1 MVDSIHGPDPHHWFR
16 IRLDAHALGLLDE
29 HEDARFEE
37 HARTCERC
45 REAMKLHA
53 EGTGSPWAHEG
64 HIPASIMARWD
75 HARTHLRGL
84 PRQLVRA
91 HLESCT
97 ECRQDLEAVG
107 FAPVLEFV
115 HELEREDEEADPE
128 PEPPELEAPFEDAPL
143 EPGARARPATPRSH
157 WMAGAL
163 GVALG
168 AALASAAAI
177 VLIPIMMPHATEPL
191 APSAVGPL
199 SAPTN
204 GAPVATSAPPATSAL
219 PPPAPSTMS
228 GTIAFLGRATPL
240 PPAMRSG
247 SSEATILRIGPDDR
261 FALVSLPE
269 LYLPDSTRVEVRVLG
284 PDDRVVAERERRYG
298 DLFPNRTVM
307 FGTPDVPLEPGEYRI
322 EVRAEGSGEAG
333 EAATTVFRVTVA
345 RRER

>member
-1 MVDSIHGPDPHHWFR
+1 M
-16 IRLDAHALGLLDE
+16 HAFGLLDE
-29 HEDARFEE
+29 HEAARFEE

-53 EGTGSPWAHEG
+53 EGIGFPWAHEG

-75 HARTHLRGL
+75 HARSHLRGL
-84 PRQLVRA
+84 PRQLVRT

-128 PEPPELEAPFEDAPL
+128 PARLEPFEDAPL
-143 EPGARARPATPRSH
+143 EPGARARHAASRSP

-163 GVALG
+163 GVVLG

-177 VLIPIMMPHATEPL
+177 VLIPILTPHATEPL
-191 APSAVGPL
+191 VPSAVGPR
-199 SAPTN
+199 SAPMN
-204 GAPVATSAPPATSAL
+204 GAPAAPPATSVL
-219 PPPAPSTMS
+219 PPPAPSTVS

-247 SSEATILRIGPDDR
+247 SNEATILRIGPDDR

-269 LYLPDSTRVEVRVLG
+269 LYLPDSTRVNVRVLG
-284 PDDRVVAERERRYG
+284 PDDHVVAERERRYG

-307 FGTPDVPLEPGEYRI
+307 FGTPDAPLEPGEYRI
-322 EVRAEGSGEAG
+322 EVRAEGSGEAS

-345 RRER
+345 RREH